1 MHAVPFGPHDVL
13 KKSCLDQILDQE
25 KVLSIAVAAEFWILS
40 ANMFETSE
48 NGLRLHQND
57 FKM

>member
-13 KKSCLDQILDQE
+13 KKSCLDQILDWE
-25 KVLSIAVAAEFWILS
+25 KVLFIAFAAD
-40 ANMFETSE
+40 MSE

-57 FKM
+57 FKMLHITNFTA

>member
-1 MHAVPFGPHDVL
+1 MPFGPHDVL
-13 KKSCLDQILDQE
+13 RKSCMDQILDRE

-40 ANMFETSE
+40 ANMFEMSE
-48 NGLRLHQND
+48 NRLRLLQNY